1 MKLSTEEYSVW
12 HSPKITTLT
21 PKISVIIPCLQE
33 EKLLPL
39 VLASL
44 QLDVRISNEIE
55 VIVSDGGSTDSS
67 IEIAQ
72 SNADVIVKFIATRK
86 QTIAEGRNAGASIA
100 RGSTLVFLNADTLPA
115 EAYMFFPFIYQWT
128 LKTGKFSQSV
138 ALGCPVEVNPS
149 QRKWSDVLFHSFF
162 NVYLKILSLLGF
174 NVARGECQIIRAE
187 VFERS
192 GGYDSTLTAGE
203 DFELFSRLGKQGSTS
218 IANELLVYESPRRYR
233 KFGYRKILL
242 SWFLNWFGAQ
252 FLRKSVSKDWEPV
265 R

>member
-1 MKLSTEEYSVW
+1 LKLQPEEYSIW
-12 HSPKITTLT
+12 HSPDISPHI

-44 QLDVRISNEIE
+44 PSDVREGNEIE

-67 IEIAQ
+67 IEIAK
-72 SNADVIVKFIATRK
+72 SSADTIVKFNATRK
-86 QTIAEGRNAGASIA
+86 QTIAEGRNAGASVA
-100 RGSTLVFLNADTLPA
+100 RGSTLVFLNADTLPS
-115 EAYMFFPFIYQWT
+115 EPHVFFPFIFYWT
-128 LKTGKFSQSV
+128 LGKGKFNQAI

-162 NVYLKILSLLGF
+162 NVYLKLLSLLGF
-174 NVARGECQIIRAE
+174 NVARGECQIIRTDT
-187 VFERS
+187 FNQC
-192 GGYDSTLTAGE
+192 GGYDNSLTAGE
-203 DFELFSRLGKQGSTS
+203 DFELFSRLGKQGSTA

-252 FLRKSVSKDWEPV
+252 FFRKSISKDWEPV